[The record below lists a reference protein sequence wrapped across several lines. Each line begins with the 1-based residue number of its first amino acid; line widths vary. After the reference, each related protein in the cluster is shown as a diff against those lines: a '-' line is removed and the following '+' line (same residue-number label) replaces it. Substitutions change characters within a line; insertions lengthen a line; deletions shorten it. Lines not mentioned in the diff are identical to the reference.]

1 MDIYKK
7 VREIVMDRFDKEEDD
22 ITPETSFQDTLQ
34 ADSLDLVELIM
45 ALEEEFHLEVPDE
58 EIKKIQTVGDIVD
71 YIKENT

>member
-1 MDIYKK
+1 VDIYKK